1 MASLSTC
8 GSAAV
13 RRDGD
18 AVRVHE
24 TARAAHEAAFRRA
37 GLPLFIDGFS
47 AARDVWTRAVPIL
60 SLVFFAEVL
69 GAVDLHWSL
78 VANLAT
84 LAGGLAILVGSFAVV
99 NRLRGRP
106 ALARPQDIETP
117 ELVAFVVIPA
127 LLPAVLNG
135 QTTSALVTA
144 AANLTL
150 LVVLY
155 GTIAYGLVSILVWA
169 ARRLVSQLAAS
180 LQLLA
185 RALPLLLLFS
195 VILFINTEMWQV
207 FADMSD
213 ATLLATAGLLAAVG
227 TLFLVVRL
235 PREVGALE
243 DQVAAGPPLDRR
255 QRLNVGL
262 VMFVSQGLQVLVVS
276 LAMGAF
282 FVGFGMLVISDSV
295 YEAWTTHPPTSVLDL
310 GALGIDASISREL
323 LHVSG
328 AIAALS
334 GLYYAIAVLTDGTYR
349 EEFLSDL
356 TDEMRSSFALRA
368 EYLAAAG

>member
-1 MASLSTC
+1 MP
-8 GSAAV
+8 
-13 RRDGD
+13 DPD
-18 AVRVHE
+18 
-24 TARAAHEAAFRRA
+24 RADHEAAFRRA
-37 GLPLFIDGFS
+37 GLPLFIDDFS

-60 SLVFFAEVL
+60 ALVFFAELL
-69 GAVDLHWSL
+69 GAVDLNWSL
-78 VANLAT
+78 AANVAT
-84 LAGGLAILVGSFAVV
+84 LTGGLVILVGSSALV

-106 ALARPQDIETP
+106 ALARPQDIQTP

-144 AANLTL
+144 AGNLVL
-150 LVVLY
+150 LAVLY
-155 GTIAYGLVSILVWA
+155 GTIAYGLLSILLWA
-169 ARRLVSQLAAS
+169 ARRLVRQLAAS

-195 VILFINTEMWQV
+195 VVLFINTEMWQV
-207 FADMSD
+207 FADMPEGKL
-213 ATLLATAGLLAAVG
+213 AATAGLLVGVG

-235 PREVGALE
+235 PREVSALE
-243 DQVAAGPPLDRR
+243 AHVGAGLPLDRR

-262 VMFVSQGLQVLVVS
+262 VLFVSQGLQVLVVS
-276 LAMGAF
+276 FAIGAF
-282 FVGFGMLVISDSV
+282 FVGFGMLVISDGV
-295 YEAWTTHPPTSVLDL
+295 YEAWTTHPPTSALDL
-310 GALGIDASISREL
+310 GALGIDALISREL

-334 GLYYAIAVLTDGTYR
+334 GLYYAIAVLTDATYR
-349 EEFLSDL
+349 EEFLSEL

-368 EYLAAAG
+368 EYLAAAGD